1 MDKAEQ
7 TFSRFL
13 DDNQEMA
20 YPDFDKMWE
29 RIEPSLPSD
38 RSALKNVDLALPR
51 KKRYRKVAILAASAA
66 IMVATPVFAAFTY
79 NWESLFPHRSGIQ
92 AVLQQGLGQV
102 IDQSVTHQGIKLT
115 VNKAIVDDNRTVILY
130 SLSAQQGSVK
140 DMYFTEVTMKDSQ
153 GKVIEGN
160 RFQRWDEATQSMN
173 GYFETEWTPKQSEDD
188 VQFTAQKL
196 HSFTTVEKELDF
208 NPMSGQTGSFAIHQD
223 GIDNLMLQPFEQGE
237 KTLLKWAIT
246 FNDPEVKALAYPNIA
261 VYKDAVLLKSD
272 GHDVFGTPGEHGEY
286 TGQQAFKTEE
296 LKAPGI
302 SYKLSYTKETR
313 RVDEAWTY
321 QLHLDKKQMLS
332 GTIKRELN
340 IPMEDSGITMV
351 LKEMIITPTQ
361 IRVKTSHEKHV
372 QFPYKNYEL
381 EIDGV
386 RLEGWSSQN
395 EKDPT
400 ESIYRFERP
409 IGMEIKED
417 KPIAFIG
424 SYRVEEHKDAKDPI
438 RLTNISE
445 KKQTITTQVG
455 GYPVVWTYYRQDNKL
470 FVQSESA
477 DPGFGGVNQTYMG
490 KGEQRLIG
498 KPITVNFNGDGNNQ
512 AIDMYANYE
521 KNEAELNIFW
531 YYTEKPEQSLK
542 VELIP
547 AN

>member
-29 RIEPSLPSD
+29 RIEPSLPSE
-38 RSALKNVDLALPR
+38 RTALKAVDLSLPR
-51 KKRYRKVAILAASAA
+51 KKRYRKVVILAAFAA
-66 IMVATPVFAAFTY
+66 ILVATPVFAAFTY

-92 AVLQQGLGQV
+92 AVLQQGLGQI
-102 IDQSVTHQGIKLT
+102 IDQSVTHEGIKLT

-130 SLSAQQGSVK
+130 SLSAQKGSVK

-153 GKVIEGN
+153 GKAIEGN

-196 HSFTTVEKELDF
+196 HSFTTVERELDF

-223 GIDNLMLQPFEQGE
+223 GIDNLTLRPFEQGE
-237 KTLLKWAIT
+237 KTLLKSAIT
-246 FNDPEVKALAYPNIA
+246 FNDPEAKMLAYPNIA
-261 VYKDAVLLKSD
+261 VYKDGVLLKSD

-296 LKAPGI
+296 LKSSGI

-332 GTIKRELN
+332 GTVKQNLN
-340 IPMEDSGITMV
+340 IRMEDLGIAMV

-361 IRVKTSHEKHV
+361 IRVKASHEKYIR
-372 QFPYKNYEL
+372 FPYLNYEL
-381 EIDGV
+381 DIAGTILHGGFSAGQGEPD
-386 RLEGWSSQN
+386 E
-395 EKDPT
+395 T
-400 ESIYRFERP
+400 TFRFERP
-409 IGMEIKED
+409 IGLQIKED
-417 KPIAFIG
+417 TSIKLVAK
-424 SYRVEEHKDAKDPI
+424 YQVEEHKDAKDPI
-438 RLTNISE
+438 RLRNISE

-455 GYPVVWTYYRQDNKL
+455 GYPVVWTYYRQDHNL

-477 DPGFGGVNQTYMG
+477 DPSFGGVNQTYMG

-498 KPITVNFNGDGNNQ
+498 KPITANFSGDGNNQ

>member
-29 RIEPSLPSD
+29 RIEPSLPSE
-38 RSALKNVDLALPR
+38 RSALKAVDLSLPK

-66 IMVATPVFAAFTY
+66 ILVATPVFAAFTY

-102 IDQSVTHQGIKLT
+102 MDQSVTHQGIKLT

-130 SLSAQQGSVK
+130 SLSAQKGSVK

-160 RFQRWDEATQSMN
+160 RFQRWDETTQSMN

-196 HSFTTVEKELDF
+196 HSFTTVERELDF
-208 NPMSGQTGSFAIHQD
+208 NAMDGQTGSFAIHQD
-223 GIDNLMLQPFEQGE
+223 GIDNLTLRPFEQGE
-237 KTLLKWAIT
+237 KTLLKSAIT
-246 FNDPEVKALAYPNIA
+246 FNDPEAKALAYPNIA
-261 VYKDAVLLKSD
+261 VYKDGVLLKSD
-272 GHDVFGTPGEHGEY
+272 GHNVFGTPGEHGEY

-296 LKAPGI
+296 LKASGI

-321 QLHLDKKQMLS
+321 QLHLDRKQMLS

-351 LKEMIITPTQ
+351 LKEMLITPTQ
-361 IRVKTSHEKHV
+361 IRVKVSHDKYV

-386 RLEGWSSQN
+386 RLTGGSSHN

-409 IGMEIKED
+409 IGMEIKAD
-417 KPIAFIG
+417 KPIAFIA
-424 SYRVEEHKDAKDPI
+424 SYQVQEHKDAKDLI
-438 RLTNISE
+438 RLTNINE
-445 KKQTITTQVG
+445 KKQTLTTQVG
-455 GYPVVWTYYRQDNKL
+455 GYPVVWTYYRQDNNL

-477 DPGFGGVNQTYMG
+477 DPSFGGVNQTYMG
-490 KGEQRLIG
+490 KGKDELLG
-498 KPITVNFNGDGNNQ
+498 KPVTANFNGDGNNR

-542 VELIP
+542 VEIIP